1 MLKNKK
7 LKELENKIFYGDYTD
22 DEWREIDKALDEE
35 FAKASEEDKKAFIDN
50 GAGNMLAMIM
60 EYMD

>member
-7 LKELENKIFYGDYTD
+7 LQELEDKIFYGEYTD
-22 DEWREIDKALDEE
+22 DEWREINKELEDE
-35 FAKASEEDKKAFIDN
+35 FAKASEEDKKAFVDN
-50 GAGNMLAMIM
+50 GAGNMMAMIM